1 LYYAGEAMIFADD
14 VELALA
20 LACEELQMTRDEIIR
35 LILREWLEQYG
46 FIQFHELD
54 EGSDTNSSA

>member
-1 LYYAGEAMIFADD
+1 MNFDDD

-46 FIQFHELD
+46 FLSVHELD
-54 EGSDTNSSA
+54 EGGGDGRE

>member
-1 LYYAGEAMIFADD
+1 MIFEDD

-20 LACEELQMTRDEIIR
+20 LACEELQMTWDEIIR

-46 FIQFHELD
+46 FIELHELD
-54 EGSDTNSSA
+54 EGGDTNSGA

>member
-1 LYYAGEAMIFADD
+1 MIFEDD

-46 FIQFHELD
+46 FIELHELD
-54 EGSDTNSSA
+54 EGSDTNSGA

>member
-1 LYYAGEAMIFADD
+1 MIFADD

-20 LACEELQMTRDEIIR
+20 LACEQLQMTRDEIIR

>member
-1 LYYAGEAMIFADD
+1 MNFDDD

-46 FIQFHELD
+46 FLSDRESD
-54 EGSDTNSSA
+54 EGSGDGRE